1 MGLGLGEGLGEYEE
15 LEDEEEKVLEE
26 LEGGCGAPIM
36 DSTVSTATAAT
47 LALQARR
54 SVGRP
59 MRWME
64 HMKMERLKQVN
75 GGGAPMPR
83 QVPLS
88 PTPPPKGPA
97 TLPAILGKGKDPP
110 CSYPPPYLDPLR
122 LYTKNNSVSL
132 QGLRKGVECVLHAV
146 LHGHSISILNV
157 PGRCKGD

>member
-75 GGGAPMPR
+75 GGGGPMPR
-83 QVPLS
+83 VS

-110 CSYPPPYLDPLR
+110 WSYPPPYLGPLR
-122 LYTKNNSVSL
+122 LYTKKNSVSL
-132 QGLRKGVECVLHAV
+132 QGLSKGVKCVLHAV
-146 LHGHSISILNV
+146 LHGHSISLLNI
-157 PGRCKGD
+157 PGRCKGE